1 MLLNV
6 VVQNV
11 SIRNVKVSK
20 GEGRI
25 TYSITKCTASK
36 NIKCTLRKRYK
47 TFCNGIRFVT
57 LYVYILKTLRLKLLH
72 CVQLHFVTL
81 RHLMFTFT

>member
-6 VVQNV
+6 AAHNV
-11 SIRNVKVSK
+11 SMQNVKVFK
-20 GEGRI
+20 RERHI
-25 TYSITKCTASK
+25 MYSVANCTTSQ

-57 LYVYILKTLRLKLLH
+57 LYYVHVLKAG
-72 CVQLHFVTL
+72 
-81 RHLMFTFT
+81 